1 VSSIPEN
8 LVKTLAIELDEVDKR
23 IIEILKNDARTPFTS
38 IGRELGISDATVHI
52 RIKKLIDKGVIKRY
66 TTDVDKSV
74 LGKGMYGFALLNV
87 KPGKIEKVAR
97 DLSDE
102 ESISAVYEIDGPSDL
117 LIKLDVKDLDEL
129 RKMML
134 RTRKMA
140 NVAGSELITVLKMW
154 KEG

>member
-1 VSSIPEN
+1 MSSISAD

-23 IIEILKNDARTPFTS
+23 IIEILKKDARTPFTN

-87 KPGKIEKVAR
+87 KRGNIEKVAR

-154 KEG
+154 KEE